1 MAGYTR
7 NDGSNNIADG
17 NIVNAS
23 DLDGEFDAIVAAFNA
38 STGHTHDGTSAEG
51 APIEKVGPV
60 QDLVVTATEVKPK
73 TDNTLDL
80 GTPTLEFKDLYIDGT
95 ANIDSLVADTADIN
109 AGTIDG
115 TVIGGASAAAGTFTT
130 LNATGGGALTGTWTN
145 LGTVSTVDINGGT
158 IDGVTIGGA
167 SAGAI
172 TGTTITG
179 TSFVSSGNMTFGDD
193 DKAIFGAGSDLQIYH
208 NGSHSI
214 IADAGTGHLKLLAA
228 DLRIN
233 NAADTETFIAAY
245 ENSKVDIYYDN
256 SVVLTTT
263 ATGIDVTGTAVTD
276 GLTVAGN
283 VSIDGGTI
291 KLDGNYP
298 VGLPTQP
305 LVLRL
310 CPQIQRAH

>member
-23 DLDGEFDAIVAAFNA
+23 DLDGEFDAVVAAFNA

-115 TVIGGASAAAGTFTT
+115 TTIGGASAAAGTFTT
-130 LNATGGGALTGTWTN
+130 ATATTGNITTVNATTVNATTVDTTNIEVTNVKAKDGTASATIADSTGVMTIASSVLTTT
-145 LGTVSTVDINGGT
+145 DINGGT

-167 SAGAI
+167 SAGA
-172 TGTTITG
+172 GT
-179 TSFVSSGNMTFGDD
+179 F
-193 DKAIFGAGSDLQIYH
+193 
-208 NGSHSI
+208 
-214 IADAGTGHLKLLAA
+214 
-228 DLRIN
+228 
-233 NAADTETFIAAY
+233 
-245 ENSKVDIYYDN
+245 
-256 SVVLTTT
+256 TTLT
-263 ATGIDVTGTAVTD
+263 AT
-276 GLTVAGN
+276 GN
-283 VSIDGGTI
+283 VSIDGG
-291 KLDGNYP
+291 
-298 VGLPTQP
+298 
-305 LVLRL
+305 
-310 CPQIQRAH
+310 RAL